1 MNELDKQKIEEYNS
15 YPVSYCRHCLSLKIM
30 TLEDTK
36 GYCDNC
42 GSTDIEETVIELWEN
57 LYKEK
62 YNKKFLENGREY
74 TKSRGYG
81 A

>member
-1 MNELDKQKIEEYNS
+1 
-15 YPVSYCRHCLSLKIM
+15 M

-36 GYCDNC
+36 GYCDDC